1 MYRNQSAQSN
11 KIDVQTQELYQLA
24 LFIQE
29 ASMREEILR
38 QKITSLQSFIDQ
50 AKETSENGWL
60 VSLIKYF
67 KLTETFFKTNLTN
80 IIFFRL

>member
-1 MYRNQSAQSN
+1 M
-11 KIDVQTQELYQLA
+11 QTQELYQLA

-38 QKITSLQSFIDQ
+38 QKITSLQTFIDQ

-60 VSLIKYF
+60 VSLEFQTLNLQTSKLIFYNLF
-67 KLTETFFKTNLTN
+67 KDSN
-80 IIFFRL
+80 